1 MFIMSKDGM
10 TVVNAEN
17 MASVYIGLETKTVRA
32 DMVGGS
38 RYKLGEYDSL
48 EQAKIAL
55 DIVSRAMHTGSNLCK
70 FPSDSD
76 VKAHVGHIE
85 KNKSVT
91 GKKVKSHGG
100 S

>member
-17 MASVYIGLETKTVRA
+17 MSSVYIGLETKTVRV
-32 DMVGGS
+32 DMVGGN

-48 EQAKIAL
+48 EQARIAL
-55 DIVSRAMHTGSNLCK
+55 DIVSRAMYTGTNLCQ
-70 FPSDSD
+70 FPNDSD
-76 VKAHVGHIE
+76 VKAHIGNTE
-85 KNKSVT
+85 KNRSVT